1 MNSAPAAALEE
12 LRRTGKLPTPGGVA
26 LRLLEL
32 ASREDV
38 SAGELARVLQ
48 GDPSLAGRILR
59 IANAAASGTRA
70 VVSVADA
77 VVRLGFRSV
86 RQLAMGFSLI
96 ERCQN
101 GGCAAFDYDR
111 YWSRSLATAVAAARL
126 GRDARTIPA
135 DECFTLGLLHEVG
148 ALALATALPNEYAR
162 VLEDPQ
168 ASSDDRRCELERE
181 ALRISSRELTGLMM
195 LDWRVPP
202 PLVDA
207 VVQRGRP
214 GAGGNERTRRLAD
227 LLQLACLIGDCC
239 VDAGAAGPV
248 PAETL
253 REGLA
258 ALGLE
263 RDSLETLLQDV
274 LGEWRAWGEEFRVPT
289 RPISV
294 SDLLSMHA
302 AGPVESAAAPP
313 AAGPGADA
321 PGAATPA
328 APMRV
333 LVAEDVAS
341 QRLMLGRL
349 LEAMGFEVETVADG
363 LQALASHGTRRAE
376 ILVTD
381 LMMPRLDGIGLCRAI
396 RSDAGGAM
404 TYVILLTGSGDH
416 DKLVEAFEAGADDFV
431 QKPVVR
437 REFEARLRAA
447 RRVVALQQQLARDA
461 DRLREANA
469 RLEAM
474 NRQLAAVALTDSL
487 TGLPN
492 RRHLLERLRQDW
504 SQALRQGHDFCVVFV
519 DIDHFKS
526 VNDVRGHDAGDIVL
540 ERTARVLRRSVRGE
554 DVVGRFG
561 GEEFLIMCTG
571 CDPQSAVRLAERIR
585 ESIAAEEF
593 GMGGRPWHVTASFG
607 IAGVRAAAGFDWSDV
622 VRCADEALYR
632 AKHLGRNRVI
642 LQPVVAMPEA
652 ERRQRAS

>member
-1 MNSAPAAALEE
+1 MSSAPGAVLEE
-12 LRRTGKLPTPGGVA
+12 LRRTGRLPTPSGVA

-38 SAGELARVLQ
+38 TAAELARVLQ
-48 GDPSLAGRILR
+48 ADPSLAGRILR
-59 IANAAASGTRA
+59 IANAAASGSRA

-96 ERCQN
+96 ERCQP
-101 GGCAAFDYDR
+101 GDCAGFDHDR

-135 DECFTLGLLHEVG
+135 DECFTLGLLHDVG
-148 ALALATALPNEYAR
+148 ALALATVLPNEYAQILR
-162 VLEDPQ
+162 DVD
-168 ASSDDRRCELERE
+168 AATDSRREELER
-181 ALRISSRELTGLMM
+181 AAFRVSSRELTGLML
-195 LDWRVPP
+195 LDWRVPQ

-207 VVQRGRP
+207 VVQRGRT
-214 GAGGNERTRRLAD
+214 GSGCSERTRQLAD

-239 VDAGAAGPV
+239 VDAGSAGPV
-248 PAETL
+248 PADAL

-258 ALGLE
+258 ALGLD
-263 RDSLETLLQDV
+263 RGMLETLLQDV
-274 LGEWRAWGEEFRVPT
+274 LDEWRNWGKEFRVAT

-294 SDLLSMHA
+294 GDLLAMQVAEQA
-302 AGPVESAAAPP
+302 AGAAPTADAVVDRRP
-313 AAGPGADA
+313 AAPADA
-321 PGAATPA
+321 PL
-328 APMRV
+328 RV
-333 LVAEDVAS
+333 LVAEDVGS
-341 QRLMLGRL
+341 QRLTLAKL

-363 LQALASHGTRRAE
+363 LQALASHGTRRAD

-381 LMMPRLDGIGLCRAI
+381 LMMPGLDGIGLCRAI
-396 RSDAGGAM
+396 RGDASGAM

-416 DKLVEAFEAGADDFV
+416 EKLVEAFEAGADDFV

-447 RRVVALQQQLARDA
+447 RRVVALQHQLARDA
-461 DRLREANA
+461 ERLREANA
-469 RLEAM
+469 RLESL

-492 RRHLLERLRQDW
+492 RRHMLERLRQDW
-504 SQALRQGHDFCVVFV
+504 SLALRQGRDFCVVFV
-519 DIDHFKS
+519 DIDHFKA

-540 ERTARVLRRSVRGE
+540 ERTARVLRRSVRSE

-571 CDPQSAVRLAERIR
+571 CDAKSAVQVAERIR
-585 ESIAAEEF
+585 ASLAAEEF
-593 GMGGRPWHVTASFG
+593 GIGGAPWHVTASFG
-607 IAGVRAAAGFDWSDV
+607 VAAVRAQPGFDWSDV

-632 AKHLGRNRVI
+632 AKHLGRNRVVE
-642 LQPVVAMPEA
+642 QPVTAMPEA
-652 ERRQRAS
+652 ERRRRAR